1 MRASHAVDYDALASG
16 LMRALRGARSQA
28 AFSRRLGYSTN
39 VAYAWESG
47 SRAPTA
53 SQMLRAASRI
63 GVNVRAALEPFFQRR
78 LPEALRELDP
88 SEPLF
93 AASLLREL
101 HGPGPMRVLAE
112 RVGLSRSAV
121 SRILSGDTQPRLP
134 MFLRI
139 ADAASRRVL
148 DLLAGLVDVASIPA
162 AKDEWRRMDALRRL
176 AHGSPLSE
184 AVPRFLEL
192 AQYAALPAHR
202 PGWIAERLGIPQD
215 EEERTLRA
223 LEAAGLIAWDGARW
237 RIDRERSV
245 DTTLF
250 DRRAA
255 TQLAEHWADVARR
268 RIAEGGEGRF
278 AYLVFS
284 TDDVTLAAIGE
295 LQAQFFRE
303 LRALVAASSKNER
316 VAVANVQ
323 LLAID
328 GGHPLSAAPARGSR
342 SPAAK

>member
-1 MRASHAVDYDALASG
+1 
-16 LMRALRGARSQA
+16 
-28 AFSRRLGYSTN
+28 
-39 VAYAWESG
+39 
-47 SRAPTA
+47 
-53 SQMLRAASRI
+53 
-63 GVNVRAALEPFFQRR
+63 
-78 LPEALRELDP
+78 
-88 SEPLF
+88 
-93 AASLLREL
+93 
-101 HGPGPMRVLAE
+101 MRVLAD

-139 ADAASRRVL
+139 VDAASRRVL
-148 DLLAGLVDVASIPA
+148 DLLAGLVDVSAIPA
-162 AKDEWRRMDALRRL
+162 AKDEWLRMDALRRL

-192 AQYAALPAHR
+192 EQYAALPAHR
-202 PGWIAERLGIPQD
+202 PGWIAERLGVPRD

-255 TQLAEHWADVARR
+255 MLLAEHWADVARR

-284 TDDVTLAAIGE
+284 TDDATLAAIAE
-295 LQAQFFRE
+295 LQSQFFRE
-303 LRALVAASSKNER
+303 LRALVASSSKNER

-328 GGHPLSAAPARGSR
+328 GGHPLSAGPGADD
-342 SPAAK
+342 AK